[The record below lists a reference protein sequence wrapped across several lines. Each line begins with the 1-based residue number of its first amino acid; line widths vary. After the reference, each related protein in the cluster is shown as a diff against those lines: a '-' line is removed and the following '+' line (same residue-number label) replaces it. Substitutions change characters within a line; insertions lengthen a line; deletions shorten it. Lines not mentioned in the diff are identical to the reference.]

1 MELNEIIA
9 LAVAVGIVGLL
20 VVYEIHMYR
29 YMRNKI
35 SEARERAG
43 YYAELYRATSIERD
57 LLECRVKSRD
67 CQKVIAFETQLKDA
81 EAEIKRLTEVCETYR
96 QQLERNK
103 RRKAASST
111 ANTESC

>member
-29 YMRNKI
+29 HMRNKI
-35 SEARERAG
+35 NEARERAG
-43 YYAELYRATSIERD
+43 YYAELYRMTALERD
-57 LLECRVKSRD
+57 LLEQRVKSRD
-67 CQKVIAFETQLKDA
+67 CQKVIAFETQLRDA
-81 EAEIKRLTEVCETYR
+81 EAKIKLLEADNETYR
-96 QQLERNK
+96 KQLERNK
-103 RRKAASST
+103 KRKAASST